1 MKRSKKYILIGF
13 LGALAVSSILMTVAT
28 ATSGVE
34 VAKLQKEEA
43 TLTDQK
49 RYLENMLVKTL
60 SMNELQEK
68 SGSLGYARPTNL
80 VYVTP
85 PEAVAKLP

>member
-1 MKRSKKYILIGF
+1 MAI
-13 LGALAVSSILMTVAT
+13 SSVLMTVAT

-43 TLTDQK
+43 NLSDQK

-68 SGSLGYARPTNL
+68 SGSLGYTRPTNL